1 MLKRILVGIVVFCAR
16 ARWFV
21 LAIALAAAAYFAFF
35 VTQRFAID
43 TNINNLIS
51 ADLPW
56 RQNQFAYQKA
66 FPGEESMILA
76 VIDAP
81 TAELAQS
88 AADKLTKRLKER
100 HDWIRGAN
108 EGNGSPFFRRN
119 GLLYLSEPELTS
131 TLSQLSRSRS
141 FARPPRRRSE
151 PERRHGLD
159 RPELTRGD
167 FPQGF
172 AG

>member
-16 ARWFV
+16 ARWLV
-21 LAIALAAAAYFAFF
+21 LAIALAATAYFAFF
-35 VTQRFAID
+35 VTQHFAID

-100 HDWIRGAN
+100 HDWIRSAN

-119 GLLYLSEPELTS
+119 GLLYLPEPELTA
-131 TLSQLSRSRS
+131 TLNQLTRSVLCL
-141 FARPPRRRSE
+141 AACRRSE

-167 FPQGF
+167 FPEGI